1 MFVKS
6 MTMSDH
12 PTVGG
17 LPIFWDPHRPGRSCT
32 GRSTH
37 TIGWWSTWIC
47 RMSRRRRE
55 RCGPTLHGLWVD
67 LEASS
72 IVSQSGKLMDWV
84 SWPPT
89 FGNGLTPTS
98 PNLQNLGVE
107 CCFRRLCSTGDSMAY
122 EFPKTEKY
130 TTNSNLGDVESRNP
144 GIVALLRDF

>member
-1 MFVKS
+1 
-6 MTMSDH
+6 
-12 PTVGG
+12 
-17 LPIFWDPHRPGRSCT
+17 
-32 GRSTH
+32 
-37 TIGWWSTWIC
+37 
-47 RMSRRRRE
+47 
-55 RCGPTLHGLWVD
+55 
-67 LEASS
+67 
-72 IVSQSGKLMDWV
+72 MDWV

-89 FGNGLTPTS
+89 FGNGLTQTS